1 MPEVANPPLP
11 TKLLEAGVRDM
22 VRICDG
28 RMSGTANGTVVLF
41 TSPSQ
46 GWEQLYVHAVMQAD
60 PAADLDFLVGSS
72 GDTVS
77 RESH

>member
-1 MPEVANPPLP
+1 
-11 TKLLEAGVRDM
+11 
-22 VRICDG
+22 
-28 RMSGTANGTVVLF
+28 MSGTANGTVVLF